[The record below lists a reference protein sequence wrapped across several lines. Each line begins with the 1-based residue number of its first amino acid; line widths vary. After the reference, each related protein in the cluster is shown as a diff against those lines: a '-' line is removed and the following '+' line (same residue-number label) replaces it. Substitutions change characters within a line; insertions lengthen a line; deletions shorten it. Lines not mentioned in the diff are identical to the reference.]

1 MSSCCLTGYKWGGKP
16 KGTESTLA
24 KNNTYVTGDNKDVAI
39 LMIHDIFGWTLP
51 NLRLTADHY
60 AEEVGATVYLPD
72 FFGGEVVSPEML
84 FDPEKR
90 AKFDTRKFIGEK
102 NSKDIRWPE
111 ISSCARALK
120 EEHGFKKVGAVG
132 FCYGGWAVFQ
142 LGAKD
147 NALVDAISTAHPSLL
162 TNEEVDAISVPVQI
176 IAPEHDPM
184 LTPELKA
191 YCNNTIPSLNVPYD
205 YQYFPGLT
213 HGFAARANENDEKVK
228 KGLERA
234 KNCVSSWFAQWLR
247 VN

>member
-1 MSSCCLTGYKWGGKP
+1 
-16 KGTESTLA
+16 
-24 KNNTYVTGDNKDVAI
+24 
-39 LMIHDIFGWTLP
+39 
-51 NLRLTADHY
+51 
-60 AEEVGATVYLPD
+60 
-72 FFGGEVVSPEML
+72 ML
-84 FDPEKR
+84 FDPERR
-90 AKFDTRKFIGEK
+90 AKFDTRKFVAEK
-102 NSKDIRWPE
+102 NSKAIRFPE
-111 ISSCARALK
+111 ISSCARSLK

-176 IAPEHDPM
+176 LAPEHDPM

-213 HGFAARANENDEKVK
+213 HGFAARADEKDEKAK

-234 KNCVSSWFAQWLR
+234 KNCVSSWFGHWLH